1 MVLSRSVP
9 SRDVGGAGQS
19 LSEDASEPN
28 LDALTAA
35 SDPFRLVTTQLAIT
49 PRVSVVI
56 AAKNEAANLP
66 HVFASMPDWIDEVV
80 LVDGRS
86 TDDTV
91 AVACQL
97 WSDIKIIQQQGRG
110 KGDALLA
117 GFAASTGEIIV
128 AMDADGSTDGGEIVR
143 FVTALLSGADLVK
156 GSRFAAGGG
165 SSDITAIRRLGNRI
179 LSGLVNHLFGTRYT
193 DLCYGFNAFWARHL
207 HVLALRC
214 EGFEI
219 EALMN
224 IRAAEEGLKVH
235 EVPSFEHSRV
245 HGSSNLRVM
254 KAGWG
259 IIRVI
264 LREWLRRHSPR
275 RPTEF
280 ADDPSLAL
288 PAAEFAGVTADLFK
302 AESSADLWHL

>member
-9 SRDVGGAGQS
+9 SGGVGGAGQS
-19 LSEDASEPN
+19 LDEDAYEPN
-28 LDALTAA
+28 LDALRAA

-91 AVACQL
+91 AVASQL
-97 WSDIKIIQQQGRG
+97 WSDIKIIQQPGQG

-143 FVTALLSGADLVK
+143 FVAALLSGADVVK

-165 SSDITAIRRLGNRI
+165 SNDITIIRRLGNRI
-179 LSGLVNHLFGTRYT
+179 LSGLVNHLFGTRYS
-193 DLCYGFNAFWARHL
+193 DLCYGYNAFWARHL
-207 HVLALRC
+207 NVLALRC

-235 EVPSFEHSRV
+235 EVPSFEYSRL

-275 RPTEF
+275 RPASF
-280 ADDPSLAL
+280 ADDPNVAL
-288 PAAEFAGVTADLFK
+288 PPAEVGGVTADLLI

>member
-1 MVLSRSVP
+1 
-9 SRDVGGAGQS
+9 
-19 LSEDASEPN
+19 
-28 LDALTAA
+28 
-35 SDPFRLVTTQLAIT
+35 
-49 PRVSVVI
+49 VVI

-66 HVFASMPDWIDEVV
+66 HVFASMPHWIDEVV

-91 AVACQL
+91 AVARRL
-97 WSDIKIIQQQGRG
+97 WTDIKIVHQQGQG

-117 GFAASTGEIIV
+117 GFAASSGEIIV
-128 AMDADGSTDGGEIVR
+128 AMDADGSTDGGEIIR

-165 SSDITAIRRLGNRI
+165 SSDITIIRRLGNRI

-224 IRAAEEGLKVH
+224 IRAAEEGLTVH
-235 EVPSFEHSRV
+235 EVPSFEYNRV
-245 HGSSNLRVM
+245 HGTSNLRVM

-259 IIRVI
+259 IISVI
-264 LREWLRRHSPR
+264 LREWLRRHRLR
-275 RPTEF
+275 RPADF
-280 ADDPSLAL
+280 AENPNVAL
-288 PAAEFAGVTADLFK
+288 PAAEIGGGTADLVN
-302 AESSADLWHL
+302 AESSADLWPR